1 MDFNASH
8 RVLRWERVIV
18 GSMDTRLLRTFA
30 TVAQTENLTA
40 AAERLHLVQS
50 TVTAHVQALEK
61 ELDLRLFDRLPRG
74 VVLTA
79 AGRVVLA
86 QAEVV
91 LEAESRLRTV
101 AASAGGAG
109 GAVTGRVVLAAGETL
124 VSARLP
130 GVIAALRRSH
140 PGIEVDLRTMGT
152 ATAVAALRTGELDLA
167 LLLEDDAAFRD
178 IECTPLAHEP
188 LVLVCSPEHPLARQA
203 TASPTDWA
211 ELAREDYF
219 LHEQGCSYSDHF
231 IERLLTA
238 AQGEPPR
245 ITRFGSLEAA
255 RSCVA
260 AGLGLSLLARAN
272 VADAL
277 AAGRLTQVPGPQL
290 PDVTVQLAR
299 HRRRWL
305 SPAAAALTTE
315 LPHHFPR

>member
-1 MDFNASH
+1 
-8 RVLRWERVIV
+8 
-18 GSMDTRLLRTFA
+18 MDTRLLRTFV
-30 TVAQTENLTA
+30 TVARTENLTA

-74 VVLTA
+74 VVLTG
-79 AGRVVLA
+79 AGREVLA
-86 QAEVV
+86 RAEAV
-91 LEAESRLRTV
+91 LEAESRLRAV
-101 AASAGGAG
+101 AASAGGTDG
-109 GAVTGRVVLAAGETL
+109 RVTGRVVLSAGETL

-130 GVIAALRRSH
+130 GVISALRRSH

-167 LLLEDDAAFRD
+167 LLLEDEVAFRD
-178 IECTPLAHEP
+178 IECTALAREA
-188 LVLVCSPEHPLARQA
+188 LVLVCSPEHPAARSA
-203 TASPTDWA
+203 TDSPADWT

-219 LHEQGCSYSDHF
+219 LHEQGCSYSDRF
-231 IERLLTA
+231 VERLLA
-238 AQGEPPR
+238 AAKGAPPR

-272 VADAL
+272 VEDAL
-277 AAGRLTQVPGPQL
+277 ATGRLTQVSGPRF
-290 PDVTVQLAR
+290 PDVTVLLAR

-305 SPAAAALTTE
+305 SPAAAALRAE
-315 LPHHFPR
+315 LPHHFPH

>member
-1 MDFNASH
+1 
-8 RVLRWERVIV
+8 
-18 GSMDTRLLRTFA
+18 MDTRLLRTFA
-30 TVAQTENLTA
+30 TVARTENLTA

-50 TVTAHVQALEK
+50 TVTAQVQALER

-74 VVLTA
+74 VVLTG
-79 AGRVVLA
+79 AGREVLA
-86 QAEVV
+86 RAEEV
-91 LEAESRLRTV
+91 LEAESRLRAV
-101 AASAGGAG
+101 AASAGGADG
-109 GAVTGRVVLAAGETL
+109 RATGRVTLSAGETL

-140 PGIEVDLRTMGT
+140 PGVEVDLRTMGT
-152 ATAVAALRTGELDLA
+152 ASAVAALRTGELDLA
-167 LLLEDDAAFRD
+167 LLLEDEAAYRD
-178 IECTPLAHEP
+178 IECTPLAREP
-188 LVLVCSPEHPLARQA
+188 LVLVCSPEHPAAGRA
-203 TASPTDWA
+203 ADWA

-219 LHEQGCSYSDHF
+219 LHEQGCSYSDRF
-231 IERLLTA
+231 IERLLA
-238 AQGEPPR
+238 AAEGAPPR

-272 VADAL
+272 VTEAL
-277 AAGRLTQVPGPQL
+277 AAGRLTQVSGPRF

-315 LPHHFPR
+315 LPHHFPH

>member
-1 MDFNASH
+1 MAESY
-8 RVLRWERVIV
+8 RR
-18 GSMDTRLLRTFA
+18 GMDTRLLRTFA
-30 TVAQTENLTA
+30 TVARTENLTA

-50 TVTAHVQALEK
+50 TVTAQVQALEK
-61 ELDLRLFDRLPRG
+61 ELGLRLFDRLPRG
-74 VVLTA
+74 VVLTG
-79 AGRVVLA
+79 AGREVLA
-86 QAEVV
+86 QAEAV
-91 LEAESRLRTV
+91 LEAESRLRAV
-101 AASAGGAG
+101 ATSAGGAG
-109 GAVTGRVVLAAGETL
+109 GQVTGRVVLSAGETL

-140 PGIEVDLRTMGT
+140 PAVEVDLRTMGT
-152 ATAVAALRTGELDLA
+152 AAAVAALRSGELDLA
-167 LLLEDDAAFRD
+167 LLLEDEAAFRD
-178 IECTPLAHEP
+178 IECTPLAREP
-188 LVLVCSPEHPLARQA
+188 LVLVCSPEHPAAARSA
-203 TASPTDWA
+203 TGSPTDWV

-219 LHEQGCSYSDHF
+219 LHEQGCSYSDRF
-231 IERLLTA
+231 IERLLA
-238 AQGEPPR
+238 AAKGAPPR

-277 AAGRLTQVPGPQL
+277 ASGRLTQVSGSQF

-315 LPHHFPR
+315 LPHHFPH

>member
-1 MDFNASH
+1 
-8 RVLRWERVIV
+8 
-18 GSMDTRLLRTFA
+18 MDTRLLRTFA
-30 TVAQTENLTA
+30 TVARTENLTA

-50 TVTAHVQALEK
+50 TVTAQVQALER

-74 VVLTA
+74 VVLTG
-79 AGRVVLA
+79 AGREVLA
-86 QAEVV
+86 RAEEV
-91 LEAESRLRTV
+91 LEAESRLRAV
-101 AASAGGAG
+101 AASAGGADG
-109 GAVTGRVVLAAGETL
+109 RATGRVTLSAGETL

-140 PGIEVDLRTMGT
+140 PGVEVDLRTMGT
-152 ATAVAALRTGELDLA
+152 ASAVAALRTGELDLA
-167 LLLEDDAAFRD
+167 LLLEDEAAYRD
-178 IECTPLAHEP
+178 IECTPLAREP
-188 LVLVCSPEHPLARQA
+188 LVLVCSPEHPAAGRA
-203 TASPTDWA
+203 ADWT

-219 LHEQGCSYSDHF
+219 LHEQGCSYSDRF
-231 IERLLTA
+231 IEHLLA
-238 AQGEPPR
+238 AAEGAPPR

-272 VADAL
+272 VTEAL
-277 AAGRLTQVPGPQL
+277 AAGRLTQVSGPRI

-315 LPHHFPR
+315 LPHHFPH

>member
-1 MDFNASH
+1 
-8 RVLRWERVIV
+8 
-18 GSMDTRLLRTFA
+18 MDTRLLRTFA
-30 TVAQTENLTA
+30 TVARTENLTA

-50 TVTAHVQALEK
+50 TVTAQVQALEK

-74 VVLTA
+74 VVLTG
-79 AGRVVLA
+79 AGREVLT
-86 QAEVV
+86 QAEAV
-91 LEAESRLRTV
+91 LEAESQLRAV

-109 GAVTGRVVLAAGETL
+109 DQVTGRVVLSAGETL

-167 LLLEDDAAFRD
+167 LLLEDEATFRD
-178 IECTPLAHEP
+178 IECTPLAREP
-188 LVLVCSPEHPLARQA
+188 LTLVCSPEHPVARSA
-203 TASPTDWA
+203 TDSPTDWA
-211 ELAREDYF
+211 QLAREDYF
-219 LHEQGCSYSDHF
+219 LHEQGCSYSDRF

-238 AQGEPPR
+238 AKGAQPR

-277 AAGRLTQVPGPQL
+277 AAGRLTEVSGPQF

-315 LPHHFPR
+315 LPHHFPH

>member
-1 MDFNASH
+1 
-8 RVLRWERVIV
+8 
-18 GSMDTRLLRTFA
+18 MDTRLLRTFA
-30 TVAQTENLTA
+30 TVARTESVTA

-50 TVTAHVQALEK
+50 TVTAQVQTLEK
-61 ELDLRLFDRLPRG
+61 ELGLRLFDRMPRG
-74 VVLTA
+74 VVLTG
-79 AGRVVLA
+79 AGREVLA
-86 QAEVV
+86 QAEAV
-91 LEAESRLRTV
+91 LEAESRLRAV

-109 GAVTGRVVLAAGETL
+109 GRVTGRVTLSAGETL

-140 PGIEVDLRTMGT
+140 PEVEVDLRTMGT
-152 ATAVAALRTGELDLA
+152 AAAVAALRTGELDVA
-167 LLLEDDAAFRD
+167 LLLEDEAAFRD
-178 IECTPLAHEP
+178 IECTPLAREP
-188 LVLVCSPEHPLARQA
+188 LVLVCAPEHPAAARSA
-203 TASPTDWA
+203 TDSPTDSPADWA

-219 LHEQGCSYSDHF
+219 LHEQGCSYSDRF
-231 IERLLTA
+231 VERLLTA
-238 AQGEPPR
+238 AKGAPPR

-277 AAGRLTQVPGPQL
+277 AAGRLTEVPGPRF

-315 LPHHFPR
+315 LPRHFPH

>member
-1 MDFNASH
+1 
-8 RVLRWERVIV
+8 
-18 GSMDTRLLRTFA
+18 MDTRLLRTFA
-30 TVAQTENLTA
+30 TVARTGNLTA

-50 TVTAHVQALEK
+50 TVTAQVQALEK

-74 VVLTA
+74 VVLTG
-79 AGRVVLA
+79 AGREVLA
-86 QAEVV
+86 QAEAV
-91 LEAESRLRTV
+91 LEAESRLRAV

-109 GAVTGRVVLAAGETL
+109 GRVTGRVTLSAGETL

-152 ATAVAALRTGELDLA
+152 EAAVASLRTGELDLA
-167 LLLEDDAAFRD
+167 LLLEDEVAFRD
-178 IECTPLAHEP
+178 IECTPLAREP
-188 LVLVCSPEHPLARQA
+188 LVLVCSPEHPAAARSEA
-203 TASPTDWA
+203 DWA
-211 ELAREDYF
+211 ALAREDYF
-219 LHEQGCSYSDHF
+219 LHEQGCSYSDRF
-231 IERLLTA
+231 IERLLGA
-238 AQGEPPR
+238 ADGAPPR

-277 AAGRLTQVPGPQL
+277 AAGRLVHVPGTRF

-305 SPAAAALTTE
+305 SPAAKALSVE
-315 LPHHFPR
+315 LPHHFPH

>member
-1 MDFNASH
+1 MVSDLSH
-8 RVLRWERVIV
+8 RLSRWLSAIV
-18 GSMDTRLLRTFA
+18 GAMDTRLLRTFA

-50 TVTAHVQALEK
+50 TVTAQVKALEK
-61 ELDLRLFDRLPRG
+61 ELDLPLFDRLPRG
-74 VVLTA
+74 VVLTG

-86 QAEVV
+86 QAEAV
-91 LEAESRLRTV
+91 LEAESRLRAV

-109 GAVTGRVVLAAGETL
+109 APVTGRVLLAAGETL

-140 PGIEVDLRTMGT
+140 PGVEVDLRTMGT

-167 LLLEDDAAFRD
+167 LLLEDEAAFRD
-178 IECTPLAHEP
+178 IECTPLAREP
-188 LVLVCSPEHPLARQA
+188 LVLVCSPEHPVARSA
-203 TASPTDWA
+203 PDWA

-231 IERLLTA
+231 IERLLA
-238 AQGEPPR
+238 AARGEPPR

-255 RSCVA
+255 RSCVT

-277 AAGRLTQVPGPQL
+277 AAGRLTQVSGPQF

-305 SPAAAALTTE
+305 SPAAAALTAE
-315 LPHHFPR
+315 LAHHFPH

>member
-1 MDFNASH
+1 
-8 RVLRWERVIV
+8 
-18 GSMDTRLLRTFA
+18 MDTRLLRTFA
-30 TVAQTENLTA
+30 TVARTGNLTA

-50 TVTAHVQALEK
+50 TVTAQVKALEK
-61 ELDLRLFDRLPRG
+61 DLDLRLFDRLPRG
-74 VVLTA
+74 VVLTG
-79 AGRVVLA
+79 AGREVLA
-86 QAEVV
+86 QAEAV

-109 GAVTGRVVLAAGETL
+109 DRVTGRVVRSAGETL

-130 GVIAALRRSH
+130 GVITALRRSH
-140 PGIEVDLRTMGT
+140 PGIEVDLHTMGT
-152 ATAVAALRTGELDLA
+152 ATAVAALRAGELDLA
-167 LLLEDDAAFRD
+167 LLLEDEADFRD

-188 LVLVCSPEHPLARQA
+188 LVLVCSPEHPVARGA
-203 TASPTDWA
+203 TDSPARWA
-211 ELAREDYF
+211 ELARQDYF
-219 LHEQGCSYSDHF
+219 LYEQGCSYSDHF
-231 IERLLTA
+231 IGRLLTA
-238 AQGEPPR
+238 AEGTQPR

-277 AAGRLTQVPGPQL
+277 ETGRLTQVPGPRF

-299 HRRRWL
+299 HQRRWL
-305 SPAAAALTTE
+305 SPAAAALTRE

>member
-1 MDFNASH
+1 
-8 RVLRWERVIV
+8 
-18 GSMDTRLLRTFA
+18 MDTRLLRTFA
-30 TVAQTENLTA
+30 TVARTGNLTA

-50 TVTAHVQALEK
+50 TVTAQVQALEK
-61 ELDLRLFDRLPRG
+61 DLGLRLFDRLPRG
-74 VVLTA
+74 VVLTG
-79 AGRVVLA
+79 AGREVLA
-86 QAEVV
+86 QAEAV
-91 LEAESRLRTV
+91 LEAESRLRSV

-109 GAVTGRVVLAAGETL
+109 GQVTGRVVLSAGETL

-130 GVIAALRRSH
+130 GVITALRRSH
-140 PGIEVDLRTMGT
+140 PGIEVDLHTMGT

-167 LLLEDDAAFRD
+167 LLLEDEADFRD

-188 LVLVCSPEHPLARQA
+188 LVLVCSPEHPVARGA
-203 TASPTDWA
+203 TDSPARWA
-211 ELAREDYF
+211 ELARQDYF

-231 IERLLTA
+231 IGRLLTA
-238 AQGEPPR
+238 AEGTQPR

-277 AAGRLTQVPGPQL
+277 AAGRLTQVPGPRF

-299 HRRRWL
+299 HQRRWL
-305 SPAAAALTTE
+305 SPAAAALTRE

>member
-1 MDFNASH
+1 
-8 RVLRWERVIV
+8 
-18 GSMDTRLLRTFA
+18 MDTRLLRTFV
-30 TVAQTENLTA
+30 TVARTGNLTA

-74 VVLTA
+74 VVLTG
-79 AGRVVLA
+79 AGRDALA
-86 QAEVV
+86 QAEEV
-91 LEAESRLRTV
+91 LEAESRLRAV
-101 AASAGGAG
+101 AASAGGTDG
-109 GAVTGRVVLAAGETL
+109 RVSGRVVLSAGESL

-130 GVIAALRRSH
+130 AVIAALRRSH
-140 PGIEVDLRTMGT
+140 PRIEVDLRTMGT

-167 LLLEDDAAFRD
+167 LLLEDEVAFRD
-178 IECTPLAHEP
+178 IECTALAREA
-188 LVLVCSPEHPLARQA
+188 LVLVCSSEHPAARG
-203 TASPTDWA
+203 STDWA

-219 LHEQGCSYSDHF
+219 LHEQGCSYSDRF
-231 IERLLTA
+231 VERLLTA
-238 AQGEPPR
+238 AKGAPPR

-272 VADAL
+272 VEDAL
-277 AAGRLTQVPGPQL
+277 ATGRLTQVSGPRF
-290 PDVTVQLAR
+290 PDVTVLLAR

-305 SPAAAALTTE
+305 SPAAAALRAE

>member
-1 MDFNASH
+1 
-8 RVLRWERVIV
+8 
-18 GSMDTRLLRTFA
+18 MDTRLLRTFA
-30 TVAQTENLTA
+30 TVARTANLTT

-50 TVTAHVQALEK
+50 TVTAQVQALEK
-61 ELDLRLFDRLPRG
+61 ELGLRLFDRLPRG
-74 VVLTA
+74 VVLTG
-79 AGRVVLA
+79 AGREVLT
-86 QAEVV
+86 QAETV
-91 LEAESRLRTV
+91 LEAESRLRAV

-109 GAVTGRVVLAAGETL
+109 GRVTGRVVLSAGETL

-167 LLLEDDAAFRD
+167 LLLEDEAAFRD
-178 IECTPLAHEP
+178 IECTPLAREP
-188 LVLVCSPEHPLARQA
+188 LVLVCSPDHPIARRTTDA
-203 TASPTDWA
+203 PADPPFDWA
-211 ELAREDYF
+211 DLAREDYF
-219 LHEQGCSYSDHF
+219 LHEQGCSYSDRF
-231 IERLLTA
+231 IERLLA
-238 AQGEPPR
+238 AAGGAPPR

-277 AAGRLTQVPGPQL
+277 ATGRLTQVSGPHF
-290 PDVTVQLAR
+290 PDVPVQLAR

-305 SPAAAALTTE
+305 SPAAAALTAE
-315 LPHHFPR
+315 LPRHFPH

>member
-1 MDFNASH
+1 M
-8 RVLRWERVIV
+8 E
-18 GSMDTRLLRTFA
+18 TRLLRTFA
-30 TVAQTENLTA
+30 TVARTGNLTA

-50 TVTAHVQALEK
+50 TVTAQVQALEK

-74 VVLTA
+74 VVLTG
-79 AGRVVLA
+79 AGREVLA
-86 QAEVV
+86 QAEAV
-91 LEAESRLRTV
+91 LEAESRLRAA

-109 GAVTGRVVLAAGETL
+109 GRVTGRVVLSAGETL

-140 PGIEVDLRTMGT
+140 PGIEVDLHTMGT

-167 LLLEDDAAFRD
+167 LLLEDEATFRD
-178 IECTPLAHEP
+178 IECTPLAREP
-188 LVLVCSPEHPLARQA
+188 LVLVCSPDHPVTRSA
-203 TASPTDWA
+203 TDSPAGWA
-211 ELAREDYF
+211 ELARQDYF

-231 IERLLTA
+231 IDRLLA
-238 AQGEPPR
+238 AAEGSQPR

-260 AGLGLSLLARAN
+260 AGLGLSLLARVN

-277 AAGRLTQVPGPQL
+277 AAGRLTQVPGPRF

-299 HRRRWL
+299 HQRRWL
-305 SPAAAALTTE
+305 SPAVAALATE
-315 LPHHFPR
+315 LPHHFPG

>member
-1 MDFNASH
+1 MD
-8 RVLRWERVIV
+8 I
-18 GSMDTRLLRTFA
+18 RLLRTFA

-74 VVLTA
+74 VVLTG

-86 QAEVV
+86 QAEAV
-91 LEAESRLRTV
+91 LEAESRLRAV
-101 AASAGGAG
+101 AASAGGTG
-109 GAVTGRVVLAAGETL
+109 GPVTGRVVLAAGETL

-167 LLLEDDAAFRD
+167 LLLEDEVAFRD

-188 LVLVCSPEHPLARQA
+188 LVLVCSPEHPVARRA
-203 TASPTDWA
+203 TDSPTEWA

-231 IERLLTA
+231 IERLLA
-238 AQGEPPR
+238 AAEGEPPR

-277 AAGRLTQVPGPQL
+277 AAGRLAQVAGPQL
-290 PDVTVQLAR
+290 TDVTVQLAR

-305 SPAAAALTTE
+305 SPAVAALTTE
-315 LPHHFPR
+315 LPHHFPH